1 MRREALQDERAAS
14 AAGAGGSAEVAL
26 DRPPEELA
34 VLLGQGPVESE
45 GRPHDLG
52 VRLGA
57 LRPQVERRGISGEMD
72 DEEHGERDG
81 HQDGGRPGESL
92 TQVGDHAETMS
103 RCGIRALPFS
113 ALVDLG

>member
-1 MRREALQDERAAS
+1 MPVTER
-14 AAGAGGSAEVAL
+14 EVAL
-26 DRPPEELA
+26 DRAPEELA

-45 GRPHDLG
+45 GRPHDLV

-57 LRPQVERRGISGEMD
+57 LRPQVERGGISGEMD
-72 DEEHGERDG
+72 HEEHGERDG

-103 RCGIRALPFS
+103 RVRGFELFPFS
-113 ALVDLG
+113 ARSILDGSATCASDSSQL